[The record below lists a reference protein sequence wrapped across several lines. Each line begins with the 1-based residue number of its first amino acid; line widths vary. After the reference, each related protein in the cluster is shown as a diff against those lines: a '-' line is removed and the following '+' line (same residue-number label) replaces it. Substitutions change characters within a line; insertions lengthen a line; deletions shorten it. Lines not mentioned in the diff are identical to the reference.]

1 MCAQTQHAFKP
12 VYMSISVYES
22 VHCVLRQ
29 MQLTVLS
36 INTIFSSMLH
46 DGGKV
51 IFCSRR
57 GGHFAEHR
65 GGGGGGGGGDGG
77 GGGPEEKRGV
87 PCLCE
92 STSTGFSRM
101 K

>member
-1 MCAQTQHAFKP
+1 MCAQTQHAFQP
-12 VYMSISVYES
+12 VYMSISGYES

-57 GGHFAEHR
+57 GRHFAEHR
-65 GGGGGGGGGDGG
+65 EGGGGQK
-77 GGGPEEKRGV
+77 KRGEYPV
-87 PCLCE
+87 YVNPLQLDLAV
-92 STSTGFSRM
+92 
-101 K
+101 